1 QGRLQILYKTK
12 ELWRLKE
19 MSGNRL
25 FPDISMHCT
34 VPGMLLGPQE
44 IVDSAHGGVSDGAVQ
59 HGTFGDCQVTP
70 P

>member
-1 QGRLQILYKTK
+1 
-12 ELWRLKE
+12 
-19 MSGNRL
+19 
-25 FPDISMHCT
+25 
-34 VPGMLLGPQE
+34 MLLGPQE